1 MLILYIFL
9 RRDALG
15 GYNPAI
21 SKWVFLLLWVMAFGA
36 KLLHLLYIFLF
47 NTFKEGLHL
56 SSLTKLYLDE
66 EEDSAQEAKQLSIIL
81 QG

>member
-1 MLILYIFL
+1 M
-9 RRDALG
+9 ALG
-15 GYNPAI
+15 T
-21 SKWVFLLLWVMAFGA
+21 

-66 EEDSAQEAKQLSIIL
+66 EEDSAQEAKQLSSFSRVKSKTYFVRIRRFMNDDDDEDDDGI
-81 QG
+81 